1 MHQQEKRTKKQPA
14 ANNKKWRQAYIKN
27 GNYILLYT
35 ITKIIKGYMIMYPLI
50 ILYNSVMITFFQ
62 KVDL

>member
-1 MHQQEKRTKKQPA
+1 MTLLK
-14 ANNKKWRQAYIKN
+14 